1 MTVKTEH
8 LKKVYFLG
16 IGGIGMSAL
25 ARYLH
30 AAGARVHGYDKTPT
44 TLTRELEAEGMHIHY
59 DDRPDMIPVDA
70 DLIIYT
76 PAVPRE
82 LNEYITAQN
91 SGIPM
96 AKRSEFLG
104 AVTNSRNT
112 LAVAGTHGKTT
123 VSTMLA
129 HILYESPAGC
139 TAFLGGISKNHNT
152 NLLLKPDSSFMV
164 AEADE
169 FDRSFLRLHPAGAV
183 ITSVDAD
190 HLDIY
195 QTHEA
200 LLESFSAF
208 AGGIR
213 ENGFLVCKK
222 GLPLTPATSAGV
234 KTYTYAL
241 RGDADFCTESLKL
254 ENGQYTFNL
263 IVPGGRIEGFRP
275 GLPGLFNVENAVA
288 AASVAW
294 LAGVEPDDIQRGI
307 ATFSGV
313 KRRFDHRVVKEG
325 LLYID
330 DYAHHPEEL
339 RACIDSVKALY
350 PGRHITGI
358 FQPHLYSRTRDFADG
373 FAESLS
379 LLDRVILLDIYPAR
393 ELPIPGVS
401 SAMLLEKITVPD
413 RQVAQRDEVI
423 EMMENMDA
431 DVILTLGAGD
441 IDQLVE
447 PLTIALNNKNKR
459 P

>member
-1 MTVKTEH
+1 MTVKTEN
-8 LKKVYFLG
+8 LNKVYFLG

-25 ARYLH
+25 ARYLL
-30 AAGARVHGYDKTPT
+30 AAGAGVHGYDKTPT

-59 DDRPDMIPVDA
+59 DDRPELIPADA

-82 LNEYITAQN
+82 LNEYTKALN

-96 AKRSEFLG
+96 VKRSEFLG
-104 AVTNSRNT
+104 AVTNARNT

-129 HILYESPAGC
+129 HILYTSPAGC

-152 NLLLKPDSSFMV
+152 NLLLKPESTFMV

-200 LLESFSAF
+200 LLESFNTF

-222 GLPLTPATSAGV
+222 GLNLTPATNAGLSI
-234 KTYTYAL
+234 YTYAL
-241 RGDADFCTESLKL
+241 EGEADFCTEGLKL

-263 IVPGGRIEGFRP
+263 QVPGGRIEGFRP
-275 GLPGLFNVENAVA
+275 GLPGLFNAENAVA

-294 LAGVEPDDIQRGI
+294 LAGVQPDDIRSGI
-307 ATFSGV
+307 ASFSGV
-313 KRRFDHRVVKEG
+313 KRRFDHRVVKPDM
-325 LLYID
+325 LYID

-339 RACIDSVKALY
+339 RACIGSVKALY

-393 ELPIPGVS
+393 ELPVPGVN

-413 RQVAQRDEVI
+413 RQVVQRDEVI
-423 EMMENMDA
+423 PMMEKLDT
-431 DVILTLGAGD
+431 DIILTLGAGD